1 MGDGDNEINLGNKR
15 IAKLAYYGSVNIE
28 EETGKLKQISLN
40 NPYEYSPKEQSCTVQ
55 NIDIKKDKEAQIN
68 AVIKFIEYARDS
80 KTPRGLVLNPAKVS
94 KVTCNKSPE
103 SSDFLQSGRS
113 LGKGANAEVFLVKD
127 RQTGQ
132 DVALKTIMLAR
143 FQGDEIRAWIHLGE
157 EGIAPELYHFEMVNN
172 KVVMTM
178 EPITG
183 MTLQEVIDKNLL
195 EDPLDAAAFSYVVL
209 EGLLNA
215 FEKLKSKGYTHG
227 DMHAGNV
234 MVDQDLSVKI
244 LDFGLARKLLH
255 DPNQDSQCV
264 KNDVVGIISMFCALY
279 SGFDEKSLNY
289 WQKLLE
295 ENDFESLSEYMT
307 HLPMTQRQEMFAIMS
322 KLFDTVRDKR
332 QENFGDPTRVRDH
345 FPEGFQEA
353 RKKLAVLL
361 FPERYQPKEQADSV
375 MTFESDYTGSIW
387 DNPEL
392 DLYTKLITDEELT
405 KLAGFTIL

>member
-178 EPITG
+178 EPIT
-183 MTLQEVIDKNLL
+183 
-195 EDPLDAAAFSYVVL
+195 
-209 EGLLNA
+209 
-215 FEKLKSKGYTHG
+215 
-227 DMHAGNV
+227 AGNV